1 MIYVILRV
9 IVLLKE
15 GETMKVNKVSAYR
28 KAIKMNQSQ
37 MAKLLNLSVDA
48 YSRKERGLSEFKQS
62 EMEKFANIISKKEP
76 TATIEGIFFN

>member
-1 MIYVILRV
+1 
-9 IVLLKE
+9 
-15 GETMKVNKVSAYR
+15 MKVNKVSAYR

-62 EMEKFANIISKKEP
+62 EMAKIVNIISKKEP
-76 TATIEGIFFN
+76 TATIEAIFFN